1 MHFIMMSCLPVMWV
15 NGSVYSN
22 EMFDP
27 KWRIM
32 NIAFNLIPIIS
43 YAFGL
48 IVYLNRTWTGIH
60 VSCGVISAITLLVW
74 FMVPESPRWL
84 AQNGHE
90 NEAMESKLHT
100 VFPPIVS
107 SLEYHIF
114 TYSFHG
120 NYSFLKLE
128 NVEIFI

>member
-1 MHFIMMSCLPVMWV
+1 MMSCLPVMWV

-27 KWRIM
+27 KWRIV
-32 NIAFNLIPIIS
+32 NIAMNLIPIIS

-60 VSCGVISAITLLVW
+60 VCCGVISAITLLVW

-90 NEAMESKLHT
+90 NEAMEGKLFLSHISSKVLL
-100 VFPPIVS
+100 IALS
-107 SLEYHIF
+107 C
-114 TYSFHG
+114 
-120 NYSFLKLE
+120 
-128 NVEIFI
+128 

>member
-1 MHFIMMSCLPVMWV
+1 MMSCLPVMWV

-27 KWRIM
+27 KWRIV
-32 NIAFNLIPIIS
+32 NIAMNLIPIIS

-60 VSCGVISAITLLVW
+60 VCCGVISAITLLVW

-90 NEAMESKLHT
+90 NEAMESKCFLK
-100 VFPPIVS
+100 
-107 SLEYHIF
+107 
-114 TYSFHG
+114 TYS
-120 NYSFLKLE
+120 
-128 NVEIFI
+128 

>member
-1 MHFIMMSCLPVMWV
+1 MHFIMMSSDCLHVIWV

-27 KWRIM
+27 KWRIL

-60 VSCGVISAITLLVW
+60 VCCGVISAITLLVW

-90 NEAMESKLHT
+90 NEAMGGKLFLSHISSKVLL
-100 VFPPIVS
+100 IALS
-107 SLEYHIF
+107 C
-114 TYSFHG
+114 
-120 NYSFLKLE
+120 
-128 NVEIFI
+128 

>member
-1 MHFIMMSCLPVMWV
+1 MMSCLPVMWV

-27 KWRIM
+27 KWRIL
-32 NIAFNLIPIIS
+32 NIAMNLIPIIS

-60 VSCGVISAITLLVW
+60 VCCGVISAITLLVW

-90 NEAMESKLHT
+90 NEAMGGKLFLSHISSKVLL
-100 VFPPIVS
+100 IALS
-107 SLEYHIF
+107 C
-114 TYSFHG
+114 
-120 NYSFLKLE
+120 
-128 NVEIFI
+128 